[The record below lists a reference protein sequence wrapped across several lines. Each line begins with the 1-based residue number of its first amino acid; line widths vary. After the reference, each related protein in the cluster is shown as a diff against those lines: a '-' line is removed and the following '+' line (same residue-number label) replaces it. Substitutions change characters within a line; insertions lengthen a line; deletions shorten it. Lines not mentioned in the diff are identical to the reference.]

1 MTGRFIFV
9 CCKPYMSKG
18 QQRYKIVLFSP
29 ENNDIEQCFCNFS
42 YEGSMGDVVLCR
54 FEIQHYGKDTRLQ
67 LSAIRQEEGK

>member
-1 MTGRFIFV
+1 MTGRFIFI

-42 YEGSMGDVVLCR
+42 YEGSMGDVVLVSVLRPSGLKCNVD
-54 FEIQHYGKDTRLQ
+54 FT
-67 LSAIRQEEGK
+67 